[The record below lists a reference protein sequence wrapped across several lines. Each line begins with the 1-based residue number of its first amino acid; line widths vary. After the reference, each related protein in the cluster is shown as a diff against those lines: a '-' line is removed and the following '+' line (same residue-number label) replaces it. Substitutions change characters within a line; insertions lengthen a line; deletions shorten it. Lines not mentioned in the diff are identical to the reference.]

1 MRLLT
6 NEKLP
11 DEESDFFELLSC
23 YFPKIYDVKYLMKS
37 CKNLKGGLQE
47 VADQLKLERV
57 GVQHQAGSDSFI
69 TGSSFFKIKEEFFD
83 NQIDDE
89 KYCGNLYG
97 LGNTYPT
104 NGNGFNVM
112 ETSQ

>member
-47 VADQLKLERV
+47 VADQLKVRV
-57 GVQHQAGSDSFI
+57 LWLLVRVLWLNDMGSVV
-69 TGSSFFKIKEEFFD
+69 TGM
-83 NQIDDE
+83 
-89 KYCGNLYG
+89 G
-97 LGNTYPT
+97 TMV
-104 NGNGFNVM
+104 NGMGTMV
-112 ETSQ
+112 TSMGTMVK